1 MLEHYGRVYF
11 GFLVELAA
19 VIPIFLL
26 MVWRPRFGHTWF
38 QALEN
43 FASRIAARKSLAIV
57 IVFLMTIT
65 LRVLLLPLFPI
76 PAPAIHD
83 EYSFLLMA
91 DTFVHGRLS
100 NPPHPMW
107 PSLDTFHVLSQP
119 TYSSMYPPAQGL
131 ALAIGQ
137 LLGNPW
143 FGVLL
148 SASAMCAAIVWML
161 QAWMPARFA
170 LLGGVLA
177 MLNLAILGS
186 WINGYYGGAMA
197 AIGGALVLGALP
209 RIRRRQNIGASLLM
223 GLGVA
228 ILANSRPLEGFIF
241 CLPVAC
247 ALLIWLF
254 GKSSPPVRLT
264 AVRVIVPLG
273 LALLLT
279 AAFIGYYNWRVT
291 GDALLLPESLDLRQH
306 PVPIFLWNRPKPPVH
321 YGNNQFDVF
330 YNDWARNYY
339 RGTLPDALQVSLQK
353 VIAFPATFLWMG
365 SLPVL
370 LALPWIIRDHKIR
383 LLLAEFLVCVAG
395 LFMVV
400 WPNPHYAAPLTCVI
414 YALLAQAI
422 RHLRA
427 LPRKYRP
434 VGIAWS
440 RVAVALLVAV
450 IGLHIYH
457 AMHDLNR
464 RYTWSREIDGKADDP
479 RLQVEQ
485 QLANQP
491 GNQLIVV
498 RYSPKHNPHAEWV
511 YNSADIDGSRIVW
524 ARELG
529 TSQDEKLLSYF
540 KDRKQWL
547 FEPDRDPR
555 RLTPYSLPN

>member
-1 MLEHYGRVYF
+1 MLAQYGRIYF
-11 GFLVELAA
+11 GFLVELGA
-19 VIPIFLL
+19 VIPILL
-26 MVWRPRFGHTWF
+26 LVLRRPRFGDPWF
-38 QALEN
+38 QALED
-43 FASRIAARKSLAIV
+43 FATRIAARKRLAIG

-65 LRVLLLPLFPI
+65 LRVALLPLFNVPV
-76 PAPAIHD
+76 PAIHD

-91 DTFVHGRLS
+91 DTFVHGRLA

-119 TYSSMYPPAQGL
+119 TYSSMYPPAQGF

-148 SASAMCAAIVWML
+148 SVSAMCAAIVWML

-177 MLNLAILGS
+177 MLNLALIGP
-186 WINGYYGGAMA
+186 WINGYYGGAVA

-209 RIRRRQNIGASLLM
+209 RVRRRQTIGDSLLM
-223 GLGVA
+223 GVGIA

-254 GKSSPPVRLT
+254 GKSSPPLRLT
-264 AVRVIVPLG
+264 AVRVVAPLG
-273 LALLLT
+273 LVLLLT
-279 AAFIGYYNWRVT
+279 LAFMGYYNWRVT
-291 GDALLLPESLDLRQH
+291 GNALLLPESLDLRQH
-306 PVPIFLWNRPKPPVH
+306 PVPIFLWNRLQPPVH
-321 YGNNQFDVF
+321 YGNNQFDAF
-330 YNDWARNYY
+330 YNGWARTYY
-339 RGTLPDALQVSLQK
+339 QGTLSDILRVSLEK
-353 VIAFPATFLWMG
+353 VIAFPATFLWIG

-370 LALPWIIRDHKIR
+370 LALPCITRDRKIR
-383 LLLAEFLVCVAG
+383 LLLVAFLVCVIG
-395 LFMVV
+395 LFLVV

-414 YALLAQAI
+414 YALLTQAI
-422 RHLRA
+422 RHLRT
-427 LPRKYRP
+427 LRRKYRP

-440 RVAVALLVAV
+440 RVAVLLLVGV
-450 IGLHIYH
+450 IGLHVHH
-457 AMHDLNR
+457 AVYDLNR
-464 RYTWSREIDGKADDP
+464 RYTWSRQIDGKALDP

-485 QLANQP
+485 QLAGQP
-491 GNQLIVV
+491 GKQLIVV
-498 RYSPKHNPHAEWV
+498 RYSPNHNPHAEWV

-529 TSQDEKLLSYF
+529 TEQDQKLLSYF
-540 KDRKQWL
+540 KDRKPWL
-547 FEPDRDPR
+547 FQPDRDSR
-555 RLTPYSLPN
+555 RLTPYSLLK